1 MQGGRFRPPLG
12 VCGIAGFAGR
22 CKHRPL
28 RTRGKALPGS
38 AGYLWGKAAMHPS
51 VCALRRIHRPVCG
64 ARIARRALKH
74 ACALRPLH
82 LLRLAFSA
90 AGGARLRSP
99 LQGRLWGDRH
109 PEGSPVRGAVG
120 VSRLR
125 GAAPCLANT
134 LPGRRK
140 APGGRE
146 RPPYN
151 ARETGGR
158 TGGRPPHAPV
168 RSQRLRRGRCL
179 HRPADGPGGG
189 LPLPR
194 YLPFPAAMQ
203 GGRFRPPLGV
213 CGIAGFAG
221 RCEHRP
227 LRMRGKALPGSA
239 GYLWGKAAM
248 HPSVCALRRIHFP
261 LQGRLWGIAAL

>member
-1 MQGGRFRPPLG
+1 MPPSARNACVGADARIGPPTGLAGGCLFRVISRSRPQCRAGVFARRLGSAASQGLQDDASIVPYGCRARPCRGLRDTCGARPPAGVNARPTMQGKQAAEPGGGRPPHAPVRSQRLRRGRCSHRPADGPGGGLPLPRYLPFPAAMQGGRFRPPLG

-22 CKHRPL
+22 CQHRPL
-28 RTRGKALPGS
+28 RMQGKALPGS

-51 VCALRRIHRPVCG
+51 VCALRRIH
-64 ARIARRALKH
+64 L
-74 ACALRPLH
+74 
-82 LLRLAFSA
+82 
-90 AGGARLRSP
+90 P

-151 ARETGGR
+151 AR
-158 TGGRPPHAPV
+158 
-168 RSQRLRRGRCL
+168 
-179 HRPADGPGGG
+179 
-189 LPLPR
+189 
-194 YLPFPAAMQ
+194 
-203 GGRFRPPLGV
+203 
-213 CGIAGFAG
+213 
-221 RCEHRP
+221 
-227 LRMRGKALPGSA
+227 
-239 GYLWGKAAM
+239 
-248 HPSVCALRRIHFP
+248 
-261 LQGRLWGIAAL
+261 

>member
-1 MQGGRFRPPLG
+1 MP
-12 VCGIAGFAGR
+12 GF
-22 CKHRPL
+22 
-28 RTRGKALPGS
+28 

-74 ACALRPLH
+74 ACALRPSN
-82 LLRLAFSA
+82 LLRRAFSA

-134 LPGRRK
+134 LSGRRK

-146 RPPYN
+146 RPPCN
-151 ARETGGR
+151 VRQTDGITGNGGLCSRAAR
-158 TGGRPPHAPV
+158 PQNV
-168 RSQRLRRGRCL
+168 
-179 HRPADGPGGG
+179 PGGPISHNFHKTARRWG
-189 LPLPR
+189 KTGAKAAQHR
-194 YLPFPAAMQ
+194 QNFARNPA
-203 GGRFRPPLGV
+203 GTFT
-213 CGIAGFAG
+213 AGPQDAKIM
-221 RCEHRP
+221 P
-227 LRMRGKALPGSA
+227 LRQAAGALDA
-239 GYLWGKAAM
+239 GQL
-248 HPSVCALRRIHFP
+248 
-261 LQGRLWGIAAL
+261 AAL